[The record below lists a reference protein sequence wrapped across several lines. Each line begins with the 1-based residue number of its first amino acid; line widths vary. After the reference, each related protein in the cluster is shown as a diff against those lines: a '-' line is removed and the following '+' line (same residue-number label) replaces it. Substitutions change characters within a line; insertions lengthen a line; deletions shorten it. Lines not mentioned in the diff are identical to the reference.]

1 MRSCARFLS
10 SKHGVPTLANEGR
23 KSRWNKAMREYE
35 EVYMPPVK
43 AVYDAGPRNSFGAA
57 ASSMSTAT
65 ATGRAYRSCS
75 ISTPNNSSAR
85 GAAAAVPYVPDLSG
99 LYPVELQVRIAQ
111 MLSTV
116 GLLSG
121 AEVYAASAATPK
133 IYVCMHC
140 RQCTKASCVAF
151 VRRRSSLQMLL

>member
-1 MRSCARFLS
+1 M
-10 SKHGVPTLANEGR
+10 ANEGR
-23 KSRWNKAMREYE
+23 TSRWNKAMREYE
-35 EVYMPPVK
+35 ELYMPPVK
-43 AVYDAGPRNSFGAA
+43 AVYDADPRNSFGAA

-116 GLLSG
+116 G
-121 AEVYAASAATPK
+121 
-133 IYVCMHC
+133 H
-140 RQCTKASCVAF
+140 
-151 VRRRSSLQMLL
+151 

>member
-121 AEVYAASAATPK
+121 AVRCVPPLPPHLKYTFA
-133 IYVCMHC
+133 
-140 RQCTKASCVAF
+140 CTADS
-151 VRRRSSLQMLL
+151 VRKPVVLLL

>member
-57 ASSMSTAT
+57 ASSQCPLLPQPVE
-65 ATGRAYRSCS
+65 R
-75 ISTPNNSSAR
+75 I
-85 GAAAAVPYVPDLSG
+85 GAA
-99 LYPVELQVRIAQ
+99 Q
-111 MLSTV
+111 
-116 GLLSG
+116 
-121 AEVYAASAATPK
+121 
-133 IYVCMHC
+133 
-140 RQCTKASCVAF
+140 
-151 VRRRSSLQMLL
+151 

>member
-1 MRSCARFLS
+1 
-10 SKHGVPTLANEGR
+10 
-23 KSRWNKAMREYE
+23 
-35 EVYMPPVK
+35 MPPVK

-121 AEVYAASAATPK
+121 AEVCAASAATPK

-140 RQCTKASCVAF
+140 ALQTVYESQLCCFCETPQFTPNAF
-151 VRRRSSLQMLL
+151 VRRRSCFCETPQFAPQLLL